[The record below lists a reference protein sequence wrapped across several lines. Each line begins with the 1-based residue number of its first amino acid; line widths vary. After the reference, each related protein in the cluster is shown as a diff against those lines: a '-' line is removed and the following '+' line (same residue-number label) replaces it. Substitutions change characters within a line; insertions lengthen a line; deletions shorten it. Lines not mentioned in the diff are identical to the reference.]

1 MRACD
6 LLCSKVQLPC
16 CVNSLQS
23 AWFVIILIFSAMQA
37 NKIPFCRQSATS
49 VFRNWWFL
57 SGKSQSFSKGFFV
70 RAVAAFCHCW
80 FKSSFHWLTRS
91 NVMLCNQCKIILF
104 RGFDKTS
111 LLFLFLCSN
120 RHDPVHYHSGIL
132 VWFWLG
138 LQHALQHL
146 INLPGAFHS
155 LPSCSTWTLSLILKV
170 FIIYVHIHRNLV
182 ASHCVTEKCGAEG
195 LARINI

>member
-1 MRACD
+1 M
-6 LLCSKVQLPC
+6 CSAIDDFWVESPNHFPR
-16 CVNSLQS
+16 V
-23 AWFVIILIFSAMQA
+23 
-37 NKIPFCRQSATS
+37 
-49 VFRNWWFL
+49 
-57 SGKSQSFSKGFFV
+57 FFV

-182 ASHCVTEKCGAEG
+182 ASHCVTEKLRRGRVSKNQY
-195 LARINI
+195 LAPNHLRNNNTWG